1 MTAPPAPLVETA
13 TWQLTPPEGRVHIA
27 GVVREVFAVPED
39 CVSMTVPL
47 GLYPVTV
54 AVQVLD
60 EPTTTVDG
68 AQPTTTLLVA

>member
-39 CVSMTVPL
+39 
-47 GLYPVTV
+47 
-54 AVQVLD
+54 
-60 EPTTTVDG
+60 
-68 AQPTTTLLVA
+68 